1 VAAVRPL
8 RCGRRAGLLER
19 AVPFALRG
27 IGDPVP
33 FDGLDLLADTV
44 LRTLL
49 TVADPIPEAL
59 GMDGSGLA

>member
-1 VAAVRPL
+1 M
-8 RCGRRAGLLER
+8 GLLER
-19 AVPFALRG
+19 AVSFALRG
-27 IGDPVP
+27 IAGPVP

-49 TVADPIPEAL
+49 TVADPIPEAM